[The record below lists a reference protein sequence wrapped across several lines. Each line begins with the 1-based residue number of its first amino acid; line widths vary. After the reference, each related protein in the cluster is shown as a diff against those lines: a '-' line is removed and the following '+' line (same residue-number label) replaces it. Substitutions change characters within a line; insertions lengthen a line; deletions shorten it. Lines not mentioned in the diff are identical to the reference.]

1 LDGAALAD
9 AACWEEQLMRHFNT
23 LTSGDLKTF
32 FKFSPAEFT
41 RDAERE
47 TLGLA
52 LGAALYTPGSRPDF
66 AAKIMAGDYT
76 RGAFA
81 GLAALIICLE
91 DAVAD
96 SELPWAEENVV
107 GQLRKLEKENI
118 FQRDNGPALFLRIR
132 NAKQLDKL
140 VQTAGSAMN
149 VLTGIVFPKCLPE
162 NLASFFSA
170 LDRAS
175 EAAGRNLYA
184 LPLLET
190 KEILYAESREQVLGE
205 MYHILRSEA
214 DRILTVRV
222 GATDFS
228 SHFGLRRPVERTV
241 YDVHVIRDCLT
252 AILNRFGRAEDGFI
266 VSGPVYEYYS
276 SAAGGWLS
284 SKPEQVLW
292 EEVQLDILNGFKGK
306 TCIHPSQISLV
317 NAGHIVT
324 AESYDDAL
332 VILSEGQNR
341 NGVLQS
347 PNRNK
352 MNEVKPH
359 LSWAKKIAA
368 QAEVYGVLNE
378 NYKPIDVLNHIRAHQ
393 FSNQL
398 L

>member
-1 LDGAALAD
+1 
-9 AACWEEQLMRHFNT
+9 MRHFNI
-23 LTSGDLKTF
+23 LTDYDLKTF
-32 FKFSPAEFT
+32 FKYPPMEFT
-41 RDAERE
+41 RDSERE

-66 AAKIMAGDYT
+66 ARKILAGDYT
-76 RGAFA
+76 RDAFA
-81 GLAALIICLE
+81 GLSTLIVCLE

-96 SELPWAEENVV
+96 TELPWAEKNVAAQLKELEN
-107 GQLRKLEKENI
+107 GAKLHGN
-118 FQRDNGPALFLRIR
+118 DNLALFLRIR
-132 NAKQLDKL
+132 NAEQLDRIIE
-140 VQTAGSAMN
+140 TAGSALA

-162 NLASFFSA
+162 TLVELFPA

-175 EAAGRNLYA
+175 KVAGRELYA

-190 KEILYAESREQVLGE
+190 KEILYSETREQTLKE
-205 MYHILRSEA
+205 IYDILSLEV

-228 SHFGLRRPVERTV
+228 SLYGLRRPVDRTIYEV
-241 YDVHVIRDCLT
+241 QVIRDCLVS
-252 AILNRFGRAEDGFI
+252 ILNRFGRAEDGFI
-266 VSGPVYEYYS
+266 VSGPVYEYF
-276 SAAGGWLS
+276 SAASGGWLS

-306 TCIHPSQISLV
+306 TCIHPSQISTV
-317 NAGHIVT
+317 NAGHIISL
-324 AESYDDAL
+324 ENYDDASL
-332 VILSEGQNR
+332 ILAESQNR

-347 PNRNK
+347 QRRNK

-359 LSWAKKIAA
+359 LSWARNVLA